1 VVRHAN
7 GESLL
12 VARLS
17 NAGANSQSNRF
28 ALRTLELRPPWPQPE
43 NGYFGYADVARALI
57 ANGWRGWT
65 PTRRAPGG
73 SPCASFTDRSS
84 PPRSRGR
91 SAMPERFRTV
101 SGHASGNALGQTF
114 RGASAPPPR
123 EGRKPSRGCGAGT

>member
-1 VVRHAN
+1 VSQPPAGSIKPILVVRHAN

-57 ANGWRGWT
+57 ANGWRGCT
-65 PTRRAPGG
+65 VEMLPTMDPEEARARRLAVRKLHGPLI
-73 SPCASFTDRSS
+73 AATI
-84 PPRSRGR
+84 
-91 SAMPERFRTV
+91 ERAKRD
-101 SGHASGNALGQTF
+101 A
-114 RGASAPPPR
+114 
-123 EGRKPSRGCGAGT
+123 